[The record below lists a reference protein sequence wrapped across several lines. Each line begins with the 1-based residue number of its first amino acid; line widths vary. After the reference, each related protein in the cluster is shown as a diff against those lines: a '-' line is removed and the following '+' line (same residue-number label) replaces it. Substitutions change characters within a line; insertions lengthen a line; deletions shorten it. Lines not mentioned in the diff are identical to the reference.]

1 MSNTIYSA
9 DQISTKTTE
18 CANWIDRITK
28 NSDVVLVPILQS
40 SFMFATD
47 VCKRLQSAPALDF
60 CGIMRYESD
69 GSPEDLYMYKGV
81 DMATYNNKTIVIM
94 DVLCSTGSTM
104 NFVSKFLL
112 QWGAKKVYTAAL
124 LTRQFSTHKPNWTGY
139 TISDESIIG
148 YGIDKNY
155 KHRTLNYIAHEQEN

>member
-1 MSNTIYSA
+1 MSNIIYSD
-9 DQISTKTTE
+9 DQISVKTTE
-18 CANWIDRITK
+18 CASWIDHISR

-47 VCKRLQSAPALDF
+47 VCKKLESTPALDF

-69 GSPEDLYMYKGV
+69 GSPEDLYMYKGI
-81 DMATYNNKTIVIM
+81 DMPAYNNKIVIIM

-104 NFVSKFLL
+104 SFASKFLL

-124 LTRQFSTHKPNWTGY
+124 LTRQFSSYKPSWTGY
-139 TISDESIIG
+139 MISDESVIG
-148 YGIDKNY
+148 YGLDNNY
-155 KHRTLNYIAHEQEN
+155 KYRTLNYIAYE